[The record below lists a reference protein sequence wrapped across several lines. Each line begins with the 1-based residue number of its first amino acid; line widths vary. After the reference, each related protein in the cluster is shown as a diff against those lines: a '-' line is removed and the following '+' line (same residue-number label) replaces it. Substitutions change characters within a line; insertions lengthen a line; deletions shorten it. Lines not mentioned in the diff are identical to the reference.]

1 MIAVLQIRITTFV
14 IPFVVRMNCLVAVV
28 TYIMLQNT
36 QYPLVQF
43 IIKVLAMRL
52 WVFSLD
58 KAKLSYKEIVI
69 EESKRDCGMLTGS
82 IPGYHYTDL
91 RLK

>member
-1 MIAVLQIRITTFV
+1 M

-69 EESKRDCGMLTGS
+69 EESKRDCGMLNGS
-82 IPGYHYTDL
+82 VPGMLLTNSIE
-91 RLK
+91 